1 MFLFKSVNAVVLAM
15 PSAPT
20 ADQLQPWMI
29 AAIAAGALLA
39 LLLLIFA
46 ARKSRSKKHGEEIR
60 EAMSGAK
67 QDMQNTGEVWKDF
80 EPIVPEGAS
89 DDIAPAAPVAPVATQ
104 PKASGGKKSLG
115 KHAK

>member
-1 MFLFKSVNAVVLAM
+1 MFLFKIASVLVMPLAQ
-15 PSAPT
+15 T

-46 ARKSRSKKHGEEIR
+46 ARRSRRGKGEDLR
-60 EAMSGAK
+60 EAMAGAK
-67 QDMQNTGEVWKDF
+67 AEAAGRMETEVDSVASW
-80 EPIVPEGAS
+80 EGLAPEGS
-89 DDIAPAAPVAPVATQ
+89 DAATLSEMADEVSAPKPS
-104 PKASGGKKSLG
+104 SGGRG